1 MLQPYP
7 VADEEQIDNTAIT
20 ETNWVMNFILGVR
33 RIRGE
38 MNIAPGK
45 PLPVLLQ
52 NGSNAD
58 QQSLTNNRIYL
69 QKLGRLESITW
80 LNNDETTPESAM
92 ALVGEMKILIPM
104 AGLID
109 KEAELARLEKEIQK
123 INNDL
128 PRVEG
133 KLNNPAFVDKA
144 PPEVI
149 DKEKAKLADLHSMLN
164 NLEQQQIKIR
174 AL

>member
-1 MLQPYP
+1 
-7 VADEEQIDNTAIT
+7 
-20 ETNWVMNFILGVR
+20 VMNFILGVR

-45 PLPVLLQ
+45 PLPVFLQ
-52 NGSNAD
+52 NGSYAD
-58 QQSLTNNRIYL
+58 QQSLNSNQIYL
-69 QKLGRLESITW
+69 RKMAKLESIVW
-80 LNNDETTPESAM
+80 LTSTETAPESAM

-123 INNDL
+123 IHNDL

-133 KLNNPAFVDKA
+133 KLNNPTFVDKA

-149 DKEKAKLADLHSMLN
+149 DKEKAKLADLRSMLN
-164 NLEQQQIKIR
+164 NLEEQQRKIR
-174 AL
+174 TL

>member
-1 MLQPYP
+1 
-7 VADEEQIDNTAIT
+7 
-20 ETNWVMNFILGVR
+20 VR

-45 PLPVLLQ
+45 LLPVLLQ
-52 NGSNAD
+52 MGSDAD
-58 QQSLTNNRIYL
+58 RQSVANNRVYL
-69 QKLGRLESITW
+69 QKLGRLESISW
-80 LNNDETTPESAM
+80 LNADDAAPESAI
-92 ALVGEMKILIPM
+92 ALVGDMKILIPM

-109 KEAELARLEKEIQK
+109 KAAERVRLEKEIQK

-133 KLNNPAFVDKA
+133 KLNNPAFADKA
-144 PPEVI
+144 PAEVI
-149 DKEKAKLADLHSMLN
+149 DKEKAKLADLRSMLS
-164 NLEQQQIKIR
+164 NLEQQLAKIK

>member
-1 MLQPYP
+1 
-7 VADEEQIDNTAIT
+7 
-20 ETNWVMNFILGVR
+20 
-33 RIRGE
+33 
-38 MNIAPGK
+38 
-45 PLPVLLQ
+45 
-52 NGSNAD
+52 
-58 QQSLTNNRIYL
+58 L

-80 LNNDETTPESAM
+80 LNNDESTPESALT
-92 ALVGEMKILIPM
+92 LVGEMKILIPM

-149 DKEKAKLADLHSMLN
+149 DKEKAKLTELRSMLN
-164 NLEQQQIKIR
+164 NLEQQQLKIQ